1 MICYLGDMCD
11 VGSQM
16 LEEMEEV
23 EEVEEMEEVEEANLA
38 WERKAPVELSAVLK
52 RLLQLSAPPALPISK
67 VSPQCSPD
75 EVQARADLP
84 LQSGP
89 PG

>member
-16 LEEMEEV
+16 L

-52 RLLQLSAPPALPISK
+52 RLLQLYNFQSVPSMLP
-67 VSPQCSPD
+67 
-75 EVQARADLP
+75 
-84 LQSGP
+84 
-89 PG
+89 

>member
-23 EEVEEMEEVEEANLA
+23 EEVEEVVEANLA

-52 RLLQLSAPPALPISK
+52 RLLQLYNF
-67 VSPQCSPD
+67 
-75 EVQARADLP
+75 
-84 LQSGP
+84 QSVP
-89 PG
+89 SMLS